1 MLQEQLLLGYSAM
14 AIPLLHNKEKNKMKE
29 NNESNAAKTANETT
43 AENAERVNAQ
53 IDALETADIAQD
65 DKNIFRDAENR
76 AMAAKVDKYAPVVN
90 AAMVRTGAKVTGDIT
105 SYNQLWKLLQ
115 PEGAKDT
122 AHESLR
128 AAIVSCAG
136 TPENAESIRIWY
148 APAGTRAAASKYG
161 VATGEIEVIAKYK
174 ILCGDGV
181 KGENIAEYLNN
192 GIAGRACDIP
202 YTIKSVKEVRKIV
215 YRLRRLLRG
224 KSLAEVL
231 KAEKANADI
240 QKLRE
245 RAEVAAKELAEA
257 QAIIG
262 G

>member
-1 MLQEQLLLGYSAM
+1 M
-14 AIPLLHNKEKNKMKE
+14 AIPLLHKQGQKTMKE
-29 NNESNAAKTANETT
+29 TNESNAAKTATETT

-65 DKNIFRDAENR
+65 NKNGLRDAEDR
-76 AMAAKVDKYAPVVN
+76 AISAKVDKYAPVVN
-90 AAMVRTGAKVTGDIT
+90 AAMVRTGAKVAGEIT
-105 SYNQLWKLLQ
+105 SYNQLWKLLT
-115 PEGAKDT
+115 PEGAKDIG
-122 AHESLR
+122 HETLR
-128 AAIVSCAG
+128 AALTACAG
-136 TPENAESIRIWY
+136 TPEITENIRIWY
-148 APAGTRAAASKYG
+148 APAGTRAVAPKYG
-161 VATGEIEVIAKYK
+161 VTTGEIEIVAKYK

-181 KGENIAEYLNN
+181 NGDNIAEYLNG

-202 YTIKSVKEVRKIV
+202 YTVKSVKEVRKIV

-231 KAEKANADI
+231 KAEKANTDI

-245 RAEVAAKELAEA
+245 RAEAAARELAEA

-262 G
+262 D